1 MNHALKAGVA
11 VSIIVG
17 FIAAPAWAHV
27 PLPPGTYVDP
37 ESALYIPNP
46 DVSQVLYYERS
57 PQKPELWLSFDG
69 EQPLWVE
76 FGVPV
81 IPGLE
86 NFEPILALVGPGL
99 PPADADVPF
108 TIPANKGV
116 RILSPD
122 PGIARGE
129 FFERFTGTP
138 SWDLGTWDVM
148 LPEEGRYY
156 LVATGPKG
164 CYGKLWVA
172 VGTREVFTL
181 TDILTL
187 PQIMRDVRAFHEV
200 EPPLPPWFRRTM
212 QVGVLGAFVVTVALL
227 R

>member
-1 MNHALKAGVA
+1 M
-11 VSIIVG
+11 
-17 FIAAPAWAHV
+17 AWAHV
-27 PLPPGTYVDP
+27 PLPPGIYIDA

-46 DVSQVLYYERS
+46 DVSQVLYDELS

-69 EQPLWVE
+69 KQPLWIE

-81 IPGLE
+81 SSGLE
-86 NFEPILALVGPGL
+86 DFEPILALVGPGL
-99 PPADADVPF
+99 RAADADTPF

-122 PGIARGE
+122 PDIDRGE

-138 SWDLGTWDVM
+138 SWDLGTWDVV

-156 LVATGPKG
+156 LAATGPEG
-164 CYGKLWVA
+164 RHGKLWVA

-181 TDILTL
+181 TDILNL

-200 EPPLPPWFRRTM
+200 EPPLPPWFRHTM
-212 QVGVLGAFVVTVALL
+212 RVGVLGAFVAMIALL